1 MTKAEMTAKIEA
13 AMGNFNGEVKTLPA
27 DKRTLRSF
35 GFESASRKSAAIGAA
50 KLPPMHDMRRR
61 SVATG
66 SGRRHA
72 FANVNR

>member
-1 MTKAEMTAKIEA
+1 MTKAEMTARIES
-13 AMGNFNGEVKTLPA
+13 AMAGFKGEIKVLSE

>member
-1 MTKAEMTAKIEA
+1 MTKAEMKAKIDA
-13 AMGNFNGEVKTLPA
+13 AMANFNGEVKVLPN

-66 SGRRHA
+66 SGRKHA